1 MIERGE
7 RKRTADVISRSVFD
21 FQPVLET
28 VIENA
33 CRLCGADKGFIYRV
47 HGESGQ
53 FAVAYNATPE
63 LLDLLART
71 PVRRARN
78 SVTGRV
84 LLEHRTIH
92 VEDVRADP
100 EYNFVEEIGV

>member
-1 MIERGE
+1 MSSVVRSS
-7 RKRTADVISRSVFD
+7 TFSRSWKRSSKMPAVCAGR
-21 FQPVLET
+21 T
-28 VIENA
+28 
-33 CRLCGADKGFIYRV
+33 KGLSIV
-47 HGESGQ
+47 CMGIQGNLPW
-53 FAVAYNATPE
+53 AYNASTE
-63 LLDLLART
+63 LLGLLART

-92 VEDVRADP
+92 VEDIRADP